1 MTLRLFRP
9 CSILANYVETYWDYV
24 NLRGETGAAL
34 SILPDT
40 ATYLCFLYDAPLVTT
55 HRTATY
61 RTRSGLAGFQSFRSD
76 LGSDGSIS
84 GVSARLT
91 PWGLNV
97 FRRGIVKECAERR
110 VDCRDIF
117 AKYVVEKIE
126 DDLAKLPSAEERV
139 AYIERYLL
147 SIFCPDNEDLLVRR
161 AFGLLLASGGNDR
174 LADLATALDVST
186 RLLERR
192 FVTHIGAT
200 PKKVSR
206 VIRLRNAMMVR
217 KEISS
222 WAEVAHAV
230 GYFDQSHM
238 IHDFVDLYGK
248 TPEEIYPQV
257 LVSPTFNF
265 SGMLKLPV
273 VSSGAT

>member
-1 MTLRLFRP
+1 
-9 CSILANYVETYWDYV
+9 
-24 NLRGETGAAL
+24 
-34 SILPDT
+34 
-40 ATYLCFLYDAPLVTT
+40 
-55 HRTATY
+55 
-61 RTRSGLAGFQSFRSD
+61 LAGFQSFRSD

-117 AKYVVEKIE
+117 PKYVIERIE
-126 DDLAKLPSAEERV
+126 DDLAKTPSAEERV

-161 AFGLLLASGGNDR
+161 AFDLLVASGGNYR
-174 LADLATALDVST
+174 FADLATALDMST
-186 RLLERR
+186 RSLERR
-192 FVTHIGAT
+192 FATHIGAT

-230 GYFDQSHM
+230 GYYDQSHM
-238 IHDFVDLYGK
+238 IHDFVDLYGA
-248 TPEEIYPQV
+248 TPEEVFPQV

-273 VSSGAT
+273 ASSGVA

>member
-9 CSILANYVETYWDYV
+9 CSFLADYVEAYWDYV
-24 NLRGETGAAL
+24 DLRGENGASL

-40 ATYLCFLYDAPLVTT
+40 ATYLCFLYDAPLVTK

-61 RTRSGLAGFQSFRSD
+61 CTRSGLAGFQSFRSD
-76 LGSDGSIS
+76 LGSDGPIS

-97 FRRGIVKECAERR
+97 FRRGLVKECAERR

-117 AKYVVEKIE
+117 PKYVVENIE
-126 DDLAKLPSAEERV
+126 DVLAKTPTPEGRV
-139 AYIERYLL
+139 AYIEKYLL
-147 SIFCPDNEDLLVRR
+147 SIFCPDNEDPLVRR
-161 AFGLLLASGGNDR
+161 AFDLLLASGGNCR
-174 LADLATALDVST
+174 LTDLAKSLDVST
-186 RLLERR
+186 RSLERR

-200 PKKVSR
+200 PKKAAR
-206 VIRLRNAMMVR
+206 IIRLRSAMMMR
-217 KEISS
+217 KEIPS

-230 GYFDQSHM
+230 GYYDQSHM

-248 TPEEIYPQV
+248 TPDEVYPQV
-257 LVSPTFNF
+257 AISPTFGF

-273 VSSGAT
+273 AVDAV